1 MSITSSHWMC
11 IFFKITFL
19 EVEPVL
25 SIQGYETDKVPSL
38 AFFTL
43 SFISESFIFFI
54 PLLKRIIMPILLP
67 AVDVLQ
73 RFEVLLICRCE
84 SFDNISKI
92 LSWLISRH
100 SSSNLPFPLL
110 IFLCSVFRT
119 LFLTH

>member
-25 SIQGYETDKVPSL
+25 GIQGYETDKVPSL

-54 PLLKRIIMPILLP
+54 PLLKRIIMSILLP

-73 RFEVLLICRCE
+73 HFEVLLICRCE